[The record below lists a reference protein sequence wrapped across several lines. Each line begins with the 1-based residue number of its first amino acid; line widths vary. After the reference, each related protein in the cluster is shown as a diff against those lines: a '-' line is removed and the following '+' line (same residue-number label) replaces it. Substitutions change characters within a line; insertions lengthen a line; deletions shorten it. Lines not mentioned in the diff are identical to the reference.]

1 MNVTGHL
8 PEPLMV
14 LTEALARLPGIGKR
28 TAERLALSLLS
39 WDRDDLDDL
48 GRRLAT
54 LKDDVTACPDC
65 GNLAAGGRC
74 AICEDPRR
82 EKDVICVV
90 ETALQIPPIEA
101 SGSFRGYY
109 HVLGGKIQPL
119 EGKGPD
125 DIRLAEL
132 RDRVSSG
139 NVSELILATG
149 SDVEGEATAVYISQE
164 FGDIPG
170 LQISRI
176 ASGIPVGADLS
187 YADAATIA
195 MAIGARK
202 PAG

>member
-1 MNVTGHL
+1 MI
-8 PEPLMV
+8 
-14 LTEALARLPGIGKR
+14 LTDALSRLPGIGKR
-28 TAERLALSLLS
+28 TAERLALSLLA
-39 WDRDDLDDL
+39 WERDALADL
-48 GRRLAT
+48 GRRLAS
-54 LKDDVTACPDC
+54 LKDDVTVCPEC

-74 AICEDPRR
+74 AVCADPRR

-101 SGSFRGYY
+101 SGSFRGCY

-132 RDRVSSG
+132 RERLSTGD
-139 NVSELILATG
+139 VSELILATG
-149 SDVEGEATAVYISQE
+149 SDVEGESTAVYISQE
-164 FGDIPG
+164 CGDIPG
-170 LQISRI
+170 LRISRI

-187 YADAATIA
+187 YADSATIA

-202 PAG
+202 PAR